1 MTPAQLKEHNTML
14 LLLKQKER
22 EREEKEKEN
31 MEERENN
38 IDDML
43 SKKELLETIPEL
55 EHEIEELELWLE
67 NIGKEIET
75 INNSLEWVGKEIAST
90 KNDIVVIKNNISI
103 SEKNLSDKIEQEIEG
118 VYKTT
123 SEIKNELNSLKD
135 NDRKPKVERIIE
147 KVELPKDLA
156 RLSDIPSLEEYAK
169 KEEVY
174 TKKETYNKQEV
185 YNKRE
190 IDSKLQDTWWWKRYT
205 EIKDDITDWYF
216 TRSSDKIQ
224 EQINAS
230 SWPSYTPFVT
240 ITNAERE
247 ALTPTIG
254 YTVYCTDEVEWL
266 YIYTSDW
273 RQRFNMAIVM

>member
-31 MEERENN
+31 MEERKSN

-43 SKKELLETIPEL
+43 SKKELLETVPEL

-75 INNSLEWVGKEIAST
+75 INNSLEWVGKEIATT

-103 SEKNLSDKIEQEIEG
+103 SEKKLSDKIEQEIEG
-118 VYKTT
+118 MYKTT

-156 RLSDIPSLEEYAK
+156 RLSDIPSLQEYVK

-174 TKKETYNKQEV
+174 TKEEV

-190 IDSKLQDTWWWKRYT
+190 IDSKLQSTQWGKRYT

-216 TRSSDKIQ
+216 TRSSEKIQ
-224 EQINAS
+224 EQIDANAP
-230 SWPSYTPFVT
+230 WPTYTPFIT
-240 ITNAERE
+240 LTNAERI
-247 ALTPTIG
+247 ALTPSIWR
-254 YTVYCTDEVEWL
+254 TVYCTDEIEGV

-273 RQRFNMAIVM
+273 RQRRQMIIVS